1 VSEQGPPKKRLGQHF
16 LKDPNTA
23 RIVASGIMED
33 DVVLEVG
40 SGRGYLTAFLA
51 ERASLVHAVE
61 LDPDL
66 LPSLGEAVRNR
77 DNVIVHE
84 GDALRFDY
92 SGLDPAPNKLAANLP
107 YNIAS
112 PLVLR
117 LLEEVETL
125 RMLRFMVQLEVA
137 RRMAA
142 ERGTKD
148 YAAYAVLAQLL
159 ARVRISHR
167 VPPTVF
173 DPPPRVHSAVVEM
186 ERSEPPDDYVGI
198 KSLVLSAFR
207 SRRKRLVNNLPEPA
221 RGPAPRVLESLG
233 YGRNARAEEL
243 APEDFA
249 ALYVALSWALCCGRY
264 GSGRSPRSTTRST
277 FSGFARTGTTRS
289 VPSCRVFRSL
299 TRWSCGTPQEV
310 LISRWS
316 LKRWRSDRRSATLP
330 TWPGRRCRD

>member
-1 VSEQGPPKKRLGQHF
+1 VFEHGPPKKRFGQHF

-23 RIVASGIMED
+23 RVVASGVTED

-40 SGRGYLTAFLA
+40 PGRGFLTAFLA
-51 ERASLVHAVE
+51 ERAGLVHAVE
-61 LDPDL
+61 LDPDV
-66 LPSLGEAVRNR
+66 LPSLREAVGER
-77 DNVIVHE
+77 DNVRIHK

-92 SGLDPAPNKLAANLP
+92 SGLDPAPNRLAANLP

-125 RMLRFMVQLEVA
+125 RTLRFMVQLEVA

-159 ARVRISHR
+159 AWVRISHR

-186 ERSEPPDDYVGI
+186 DRREPPDDYRGI
-198 KSLVLSAFR
+198 KRVVLGAFR

-221 RGPAPRVLESLG
+221 RGPAPRVLESPG
-233 YGRNARAEEL
+233 HGPNVRAEEL
-243 APEDFA
+243 APEDFV
-249 ALYVALSWALCCGRY
+249 ALYLALSWAL
-264 GSGRSPRSTTRST
+264 
-277 FSGFARTGTTRS
+277 
-289 VPSCRVFRSL
+289 
-299 TRWSCGTPQEV
+299 
-310 LISRWS
+310 
-316 LKRWRSDRRSATLP
+316 
-330 TWPGRRCRD
+330 

>member
-1 VSEQGPPKKRLGQHF
+1 VSELGPPKKRFGQHF

-23 RIVASGIMED
+23 RIVASGVTKD

-40 SGRGYLTAFLA
+40 PGRGFLTAFLA
-51 ERASLVHAVE
+51 ERAGLVHAVE
-61 LDPDL
+61 LDPDV
-66 LPSLGEAVRNR
+66 LPSLREAVGEK
-77 DNVIVHE
+77 DNVRIHE
-84 GDALRFDY
+84 GDALRLDY

-112 PLVLR
+112 PLILR

-125 RMLRFMVQLEVA
+125 RTLRFMVQLEVA

-142 ERGTKD
+142 ERGSKD

-159 ARVRISHR
+159 ARVSISHR

-186 ERSEPPDDYVGI
+186 ERREPLNDYQGI
-198 KSLVLSAFR
+198 KRVVLSAFR

-233 YGRNARAEEL
+233 YGPNARAEEL

-249 ALYVALSWALCCGRY
+249 ALYASLSWAL
-264 GSGRSPRSTTRST
+264 
-277 FSGFARTGTTRS
+277 
-289 VPSCRVFRSL
+289 
-299 TRWSCGTPQEV
+299 
-310 LISRWS
+310 
-316 LKRWRSDRRSATLP
+316 
-330 TWPGRRCRD
+330 

>member
-1 VSEQGPPKKRLGQHF
+1 VSEQGPPKKRFGQHF

-23 RIVASGIMED
+23 RIVASGVTED

-40 SGRGYLTAFLA
+40 PGRGFLTDFLA
-51 ERASLVHAVE
+51 ERAGLVHAVE
-61 LDPDL
+61 LDPDV
-66 LPSLGEAVRNR
+66 LPSLRESVDDR
-77 DNVIVHE
+77 DNVRIHE

-92 SGLDPAPNKLAANLP
+92 SALDPAPNRLAANLP

-125 RMLRFMVQLEVA
+125 RTLRFMVQFEVA
-137 RRMAA
+137 RRMVA
-142 ERGTKD
+142 ERGSKD

-159 ARVRISHR
+159 ARVRILHK

-186 ERSEPPDDYVGI
+186 ERRVPPDDYQQI
-198 KSLVLSAFR
+198 KRVVLGAFR

-221 RGPAPRVLESLG
+221 RVGAPQVLESLG
-233 YGRNARAEEL
+233 HGPNARAEEL

-249 ALYVALSWALCCGRY
+249 ALYGALSWAL
-264 GSGRSPRSTTRST
+264 
-277 FSGFARTGTTRS
+277 
-289 VPSCRVFRSL
+289 
-299 TRWSCGTPQEV
+299 
-310 LISRWS
+310 
-316 LKRWRSDRRSATLP
+316 
-330 TWPGRRCRD
+330 

>member
-1 VSEQGPPKKRLGQHF
+1 MSEQGPPKKRFGQHF

-23 RIVASGIMED
+23 RIVASGVTED

-40 SGRGYLTAFLA
+40 PGRGFLTTFLA
-51 ERASLVHAVE
+51 ERADLVHAVE
-61 LDPDL
+61 LDPDV
-66 LPSLGEAVRNR
+66 LPSLREVVGER
-77 DNVIVHE
+77 DNVRIHE

-125 RMLRFMVQLEVA
+125 RTLRFMVQLEVA

-142 ERGTKD
+142 ERGSKD

-159 ARVRISHR
+159 ARVSISHR

-186 ERSEPPDDYVGI
+186 ERREPLNDYHGI
-198 KSLVLSAFR
+198 KRVVLSAFR

-233 YGRNARAEEL
+233 YGPNARAEEL
-243 APEDFA
+243 APEDFV
-249 ALYVALSWALCCGRY
+249 ALYASLSWAL
-264 GSGRSPRSTTRST
+264 
-277 FSGFARTGTTRS
+277 
-289 VPSCRVFRSL
+289 
-299 TRWSCGTPQEV
+299 
-310 LISRWS
+310 
-316 LKRWRSDRRSATLP
+316 
-330 TWPGRRCRD
+330 

>member
-1 VSEQGPPKKRLGQHF
+1 VSELGPPKKRFGQHF

-23 RIVASGIMED
+23 RIVASGLTKD

-40 SGRGYLTAFLA
+40 PGRGFLTAFLA
-51 ERASLVHAVE
+51 ERAGLVHAVE
-61 LDPDL
+61 LDPDV
-66 LPSLGEAVRNR
+66 LPNLREAVGEK
-77 DNVIVHE
+77 DNVRIHE

-125 RMLRFMVQLEVA
+125 RTLRFMVQLEVA

-142 ERGTKD
+142 ERGSKD
-148 YAAYAVLAQLL
+148 YASYAVLAQLL
-159 ARVRISHR
+159 AWVRVSHR

-186 ERSEPPDDYVGI
+186 ERREPPDDYVRI
-198 KSLVLSAFR
+198 RRLVLSAFR

-221 RGPAPRVLESLG
+221 RGPALRFLESLG
-233 YGRNARAEEL
+233 YGPNARAEEL
-243 APEDFA
+243 APEDFV
-249 ALYVALSWALCCGRY
+249 ALYASLSWAL
-264 GSGRSPRSTTRST
+264 
-277 FSGFARTGTTRS
+277 
-289 VPSCRVFRSL
+289 
-299 TRWSCGTPQEV
+299 
-310 LISRWS
+310 
-316 LKRWRSDRRSATLP
+316 
-330 TWPGRRCRD
+330 

>member
-1 VSEQGPPKKRLGQHF
+1 VSGQGPPKKRFGQHF

-23 RIVASGIMED
+23 RIVASGVTED

-40 SGRGYLTAFLA
+40 PGRGFLTAFLA
-51 ERASLVHAVE
+51 ERAGLVHAVE
-61 LDPDL
+61 LDPDV
-66 LPSLGEAVRNR
+66 LPSLRESVDDR
-77 DNVIVHE
+77 DNVRIHE

-92 SGLDPAPNKLAANLP
+92 SALDPAPNMLAANLP

-125 RMLRFMVQLEVA
+125 RTLRFMVQFEVA
-137 RRMAA
+137 RRMVA
-142 ERGTKD
+142 ERGSKD

-159 ARVRISHR
+159 ARVRILHK

-186 ERSEPPDDYVGI
+186 ERRVPPDDYQQI
-198 KSLVLSAFR
+198 KRVVLDAFR

-221 RGPAPRVLESLG
+221 RVGAPRVLESLG
-233 YGRNARAEEL
+233 YGPNARAEEL

-249 ALYVALSWALCCGRY
+249 ALYGALSWAL
-264 GSGRSPRSTTRST
+264 
-277 FSGFARTGTTRS
+277 
-289 VPSCRVFRSL
+289 
-299 TRWSCGTPQEV
+299 
-310 LISRWS
+310 
-316 LKRWRSDRRSATLP
+316 
-330 TWPGRRCRD
+330 

>member
-1 VSEQGPPKKRLGQHF
+1 VSDLGPPKKRFGQHF

-23 RIVASGIMED
+23 RIVASGVTKD

-40 SGRGYLTAFLA
+40 PGRGFLTAFLA
-51 ERASLVHAVE
+51 ERAGLVHAVE
-61 LDPDL
+61 LDPDV
-66 LPSLGEAVRNR
+66 LPSLREAVGEK
-77 DNVIVHE
+77 DNVRIHE

-125 RMLRFMVQLEVA
+125 RTLRFMVQLEVA

-159 ARVRISHR
+159 AWVRISHR

-186 ERSEPPDDYVGI
+186 ERRDPPNDYVGI
-198 KSLVLSAFR
+198 RRLVLGGFR

-233 YGRNARAEEL
+233 YGPNARAEEL
-243 APEDFA
+243 APEDFE
-249 ALYVALSWALCCGRY
+249 ALYASLSWAL
-264 GSGRSPRSTTRST
+264 
-277 FSGFARTGTTRS
+277 
-289 VPSCRVFRSL
+289 
-299 TRWSCGTPQEV
+299 
-310 LISRWS
+310 
-316 LKRWRSDRRSATLP
+316 
-330 TWPGRRCRD
+330 

>member
-1 VSEQGPPKKRLGQHF
+1 MSEPGFPKKRFGQHF
-16 LKDPNTA
+16 LNDPNTA
-23 RIVASGIMED
+23 RIVASGITED

-40 SGRGYLTAFLA
+40 PGRGFLTALLV
-51 ERASLVHAVE
+51 ERANLVHAVE
-61 LDPDL
+61 LDPDV
-66 LPSLGEAVRNR
+66 LPSLREAVGER
-77 DNVIVHE
+77 DNVRIHK

-125 RMLRFMVQLEVA
+125 RTLRFMVQLEVA

-159 ARVRISHR
+159 AHVRILR
-167 VPPTVF
+167 KVPPTVF

-186 ERSEPPDDYVGI
+186 ERREPLNDYQGI
-198 KSLVLSAFR
+198 KRVVLSAFR

-221 RGPAPRVLESLG
+221 RGPAPRVLDSLG
-233 YGRNARAEEL
+233 YGPNARAEEL
-243 APEDFA
+243 APEDFV
-249 ALYVALSWALCCGRY
+249 ALYASLSWAL
-264 GSGRSPRSTTRST
+264 
-277 FSGFARTGTTRS
+277 
-289 VPSCRVFRSL
+289 
-299 TRWSCGTPQEV
+299 
-310 LISRWS
+310 
-316 LKRWRSDRRSATLP
+316 
-330 TWPGRRCRD
+330 

>member
-1 VSEQGPPKKRLGQHF
+1 VSELGPPKKRFGQHF

-23 RIVASGIMED
+23 RIVASGVTKD

-40 SGRGYLTAFLA
+40 PGRGFLTAFLA
-51 ERASLVHAVE
+51 ERAGLVHAVE
-61 LDPDL
+61 LDPDV
-66 LPSLGEAVRNR
+66 LPSLREAVGERG
-77 DNVIVHE
+77 NVRIHK

-92 SGLDPAPNKLAANLP
+92 SGLDPAPNRLAANLP

-125 RMLRFMVQLEVA
+125 WTLRFMVQLEVA
-137 RRMAA
+137 HRMAA

-159 ARVRISHR
+159 AWVSISHR

-186 ERSEPPDDYVGI
+186 ERREPPDDYVGI
-198 KSLVLSAFR
+198 RRLVLGAFR

-233 YGRNARAEEL
+233 YGPIARAEEL

-249 ALYVALSWALCCGRY
+249 ALYASLSWAM
-264 GSGRSPRSTTRST
+264 
-277 FSGFARTGTTRS
+277 
-289 VPSCRVFRSL
+289 
-299 TRWSCGTPQEV
+299 
-310 LISRWS
+310 
-316 LKRWRSDRRSATLP
+316 
-330 TWPGRRCRD
+330 

>member
-1 VSEQGPPKKRLGQHF
+1 VSELGPPKKRFGQHF

-23 RIVASGIMED
+23 RIVASGVTED

-40 SGRGYLTAFLA
+40 PGRGFLTAFLA
-51 ERASLVHAVE
+51 NRAGLVHALE
-61 LDPDL
+61 LDPDV
-66 LPSLGEAVRNR
+66 LPSLREAVGER
-77 DNVIVHE
+77 DNVRIHE

-112 PLVLR
+112 PLVMK
-117 LLEEVETL
+117 LLEDVETIQT
-125 RMLRFMVQLEVA
+125 LRFMVQLEVA

-142 ERGTKD
+142 ERGSKD

-186 ERSEPPDDYVGI
+186 KRRDPPDDYVGI
-198 KSLVLSAFR
+198 RRLVLGAFR

-221 RGPAPRVLESLG
+221 RAPAPRVLESLG
-233 YGRNARAEEL
+233 YGPNARAEEL

-249 ALYVALSWALCCGRY
+249 TLYAALSWAL
-264 GSGRSPRSTTRST
+264 
-277 FSGFARTGTTRS
+277 
-289 VPSCRVFRSL
+289 
-299 TRWSCGTPQEV
+299 
-310 LISRWS
+310 
-316 LKRWRSDRRSATLP
+316 
-330 TWPGRRCRD
+330 

>member
-1 VSEQGPPKKRLGQHF
+1 VSEPGPPKKRFGQHF

-23 RIVASGIMED
+23 RIVASGVEKD

-40 SGRGYLTAFLA
+40 PGRGFLTAFLA
-51 ERASLVHAVE
+51 KSSGLVHAVE
-61 LDPDL
+61 LDPDV
-66 LPSLGEAVRNR
+66 LPSLRETVGEE
-77 DNVIVHE
+77 DNVRIHE

-125 RMLRFMVQLEVA
+125 RTLRFMVQLEVA

-142 ERGTKD
+142 ERGSRD

-159 ARVRISHR
+159 ARVRILHR

-186 ERSEPPDDYVGI
+186 ERREPPDDYQGI
-198 KSLVLSAFR
+198 KRLVLGAFR

-221 RGPAPRVLESLG
+221 RGSAPRVLESLG
-233 YGRNARAEEL
+233 HGPNARAEEL

-249 ALYVALSWALCCGRY
+249 ALYASLSWAL
-264 GSGRSPRSTTRST
+264 
-277 FSGFARTGTTRS
+277 
-289 VPSCRVFRSL
+289 
-299 TRWSCGTPQEV
+299 
-310 LISRWS
+310 
-316 LKRWRSDRRSATLP
+316 
-330 TWPGRRCRD
+330 

>member
-1 VSEQGPPKKRLGQHF
+1 VSDQGPPKKRFGQHF

-23 RIVASGIMED
+23 RIVASGVTED

-40 SGRGYLTAFLA
+40 PGRGFLTAFLA
-51 ERASLVHAVE
+51 EKADLVHAVE
-61 LDPDL
+61 LDPDV
-66 LPSLGEAVRNR
+66 LPSLREAVGER
-77 DNVIVHE
+77 DNVRIHE

-117 LLEEVETL
+117 LLEEVKTL
-125 RMLRFMVQLEVA
+125 RTLRFMVQLEVA

-142 ERGTKD
+142 ERGSKD

-159 ARVRISHR
+159 ARVSISHR

-186 ERSEPPDDYVGI
+186 ERREPLNDYQGI
-198 KSLVLSAFR
+198 KRVVLSAFR

-221 RGPAPRVLESLG
+221 RGPAPRVLDSLG
-233 YGRNARAEEL
+233 YGPNARAEEL
-243 APEDFA
+243 APEDFV
-249 ALYVALSWALCCGRY
+249 ALYASLSWAL
-264 GSGRSPRSTTRST
+264 
-277 FSGFARTGTTRS
+277 
-289 VPSCRVFRSL
+289 
-299 TRWSCGTPQEV
+299 
-310 LISRWS
+310 
-316 LKRWRSDRRSATLP
+316 
-330 TWPGRRCRD
+330 

>member
-1 VSEQGPPKKRLGQHF
+1 MSDLGPPKKRFGQHF

-23 RIVASGIMED
+23 RIVASGVTKD

-40 SGRGYLTAFLA
+40 PGRGFLTAFLA
-51 ERASLVHAVE
+51 ERAGLVHAVE
-61 LDPDL
+61 LDPDV
-66 LPSLGEAVRNR
+66 LPSLREVVGEKNNVR
-77 DNVIVHE
+77 IHE

-125 RMLRFMVQLEVA
+125 RTLRFMVQLEVA

-159 ARVRISHR
+159 AWVRISHR

-186 ERSEPPDDYVGI
+186 ERREPPNDYVGI
-198 KSLVLSAFR
+198 RRLVLGAFR

-233 YGRNARAEEL
+233 YGPNARAEEL

-249 ALYVALSWALCCGRY
+249 ALYASLSWAL
-264 GSGRSPRSTTRST
+264 
-277 FSGFARTGTTRS
+277 
-289 VPSCRVFRSL
+289 
-299 TRWSCGTPQEV
+299 
-310 LISRWS
+310 
-316 LKRWRSDRRSATLP
+316 
-330 TWPGRRCRD
+330 